1 MTAVRRIIGIPLTL
15 LIALVLQVAVVNR
28 APLPGAAGPDLVLLT
43 VTALGAM
50 LGPMTGLI
58 AGFCGGLALD
68 VAPPA
73 GHLAG
78 EYALVFCLA
87 GYACGRM
94 RDLVDPMEHAT
105 VTSVT
110 VMAVGAAGGEAL
122 KAALGLMLSDPDVTG
137 PAVKHVLPGAI
148 LYDLL
153 LSPFVLWLVALAV
166 ARPARPPVPDPHRRV
181 PRTAAQYGAFRL
193 ATAGSA
199 PKLRLGG
206 GLMTPARSPIR
217 REPKLRLAG
226 STSPALSRTGNGAS
240 PSSLSL
246 GGRRPVSL
254 NFSGTGGGLLGG
266 GLPGGAL
273 GPSLFSGSPL
283 RGASGLSKGWLRA
296 GKPGGGT
303 GPARG
308 IAGRGPG
315 KGWLRAGKPGSGTRP
330 ARGITGTG
338 PGKGWLRAGKPGSG
352 TRPARGITG
361 KGPGKGWL
369 WSSSGP
375 GASALRATPDWRRN
389 QPGKR
394 WLRPSKPA
402 KAPHVN
408 SPGKGWLRPPKP
420 AKAVRRHSPG
430 KGWLKAGKP
439 APAWR
444 PKSPGRGWLNG
455 SGVLGKPM
463 MYQSRSAPL
472 RRRRRLRIGGRR

>member
-28 APLPGAAGPDLVLLT
+28 APLPGDAGPDLVLLT

-68 VAPPA
+68 IAPPA

-94 RDLVDPMEHAT
+94 RDLVDPMEEHAT
-105 VTSVT
+105 ITSVT

-148 LYDLL
+148 LYDLV
-153 LSPFVLWLVALAV
+153 LSPFVLWLTALAV
-166 ARPARPPVPDPHRRV
+166 ARPARPHAVDPYRRV
-181 PRTAAQYGAFRL
+181 PRTAAQYGAVRL

-199 PKLRLGG
+199 PKLHLGG
-206 GLMTPARSPIR
+206 GGPMNPARSPVR

-226 STSPALSRTGNGAS
+226 SISPALSRTGNGAS

-266 GLPGGAL
+266 GMPGGAL

-283 RGASGLSKGWLRA
+283 RGASGPGKGWLRT
-296 GKPGGGT
+296 GKPGGGARPPRGIT
-303 GPARG
+303 GP
-308 IAGRGPG
+308 GPG
-315 KGWLRAGKPGSGTRP
+315 KGWLR
-330 ARGITGTG
+330 
-338 PGKGWLRAGKPGSG
+338 
-352 TRPARGITG
+352 
-361 KGPGKGWL
+361 
-369 WSSSGP
+369 SSSGP
-375 GASALRATPDWRRN
+375 GASALRVAPDWRRN
-389 QPGKR
+389 QPRKR

-420 AKAVRRHSPG
+420 AKAVRRHAPG

-439 APAWR
+439 ASPGGRSGLAGRGSTAWR

-455 SGVLGKPM
+455 SGVLGKPTA
-463 MYQSRSAPL
+463 YQSRSAPL
-472 RRRRRLRIGGRR
+472 RRRRLRIGGRR

>member
-28 APLPGAAGPDLVLLT
+28 APLPGDAGPDLVLLT

-58 AGFCGGLALD
+58 AGFCAGLALD

-94 RDLVDPMEHAT
+94 RDLIDPMEEHAT
-105 VTSVT
+105 IASVT
-110 VMAVGAAGGEAL
+110 VMAVGAAGGEAA

-166 ARPARPPVPDPHRRV
+166 ARPSRPHAVDPYRTP

-206 GLMTPARSPIR
+206 GGPMNPARSPVR

-226 STSPALSRTGNGAS
+226 SISPALSRTGNGAS

-254 NFSGTGGGLLGG
+254 NFSGTGSSFLGG
-266 GLPGGAL
+266 GMPGGAL

-283 RGASGLSKGWLRA
+283 RGATGL
-296 GKPGGGT
+296 
-303 GPARG
+303 
-308 IAGRGPG
+308 G
-315 KGWLRAGKPGSGTRP
+315 KGWLRAGKPSAATGP
-330 ARGITGTG
+330 ARGIAGTG
-338 PGKGWLRAGKPGSG
+338 PGKGWLR
-352 TRPARGITG
+352 
-361 KGPGKGWL
+361 
-369 WSSSGP
+369 SSSGP
-375 GASALRATPDWRRN
+375 GASALRVTPDWRRN
-389 QPGKR
+389 SPGKG

-402 KAPHVN
+402 KAPHVSSPGKGWVRPSKPAKAPHVS

-420 AKAVRRHSPG
+420 AKPVRRHSPG
-430 KGWLKAGKP
+430 KGWAKGGKP
-439 APAWR
+439 ASRVWR
-444 PKSPGRGWLNG
+444 PKSPGKGWANG

-463 MYQSRSAPL
+463 TYRSRSVPL
-472 RRRRRLRIGGRR
+472 QRRRGLRIGGRK

>member
-15 LIALVLQVAVVNR
+15 LIALMLQVAVVNR

-58 AGFCGGLALD
+58 AGFSGGLALD
-68 VAPPA
+68 VAPSA

-94 RDLVDPMEHAT
+94 RDLVDPTEEHAT

-166 ARPARPPVPDPHRRV
+166 ARPARTHAPDPYRRA

-206 GLMTPARSPIR
+206 GGLMTPARSPMR

-283 RGASGLSKGWLRA
+283 RGASGPGKGWLRA

-303 GPARG
+303 RPGRG
-308 IAGRGPG
+308 IAGSGPG
-315 KGWLRAGKPGSGTRP
+315 KGWLRAGKPGGGTRP
-330 ARGITGTG
+330 PRGITG
-338 PGKGWLRAGKPGSG
+338 R
-352 TRPARGITG
+352 
-361 KGPGKGWL
+361 GPGKGWL

-402 KAPHVN
+402 KAPHVS

-463 MYQSRSAPL
+463 TYQSRSAPL